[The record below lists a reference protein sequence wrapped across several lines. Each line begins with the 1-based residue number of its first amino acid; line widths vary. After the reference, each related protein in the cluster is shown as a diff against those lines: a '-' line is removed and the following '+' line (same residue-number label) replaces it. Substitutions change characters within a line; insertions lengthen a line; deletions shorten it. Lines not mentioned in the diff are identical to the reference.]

1 MTPEL
6 RRAVIDKYLEQQADL
21 SGRERNAIDEWIE
34 SGGYLRLRGG
44 CYASEMPKRGG
55 AFVFAPEQN

>member
-6 RRAVIDKYLEQQADL
+6 RSAVIDKYLEQQADL

-34 SGGYLRLRGG
+34 NGGYLELRGG
-44 CYASEMPKRGG
+44 SYAYERPKRGG
-55 AFVFAPEQN
+55 VAVFTPA